1 MSVEF
6 VEIEAELLNGE
17 YRNIRRR
24 CRKGR
29 LVHRLRQPS
38 HRSRSKGRRV
48 SSDRRFR
55 RVVRARYASIQRDD
69 HLAESSRHVGKAY
82 RHGEPPSRPT
92 WRRLTFQ
99 ISPHRS
105 HRQ

>member
-1 MSVEF
+1 MSLEF
-6 VEIEAELLNGE
+6 VEIESELLNGE
-17 YRNIRRR
+17 YRHIGRRY
-24 CRKGR
+24 RKGR
-29 LVHRLRQPS
+29 L
-38 HRSRSKGRRV
+38 
-48 SSDRRFR
+48 R
-55 RVVRARYASIQRDD
+55 RVVRARHTSIRRDE

-82 RHGEPPSRPT
+82 RHGEPPARPS